1 MFNLTKVITSLLLGL
16 LCVVFSATSSVSAM
30 SLWSDTGTASS
41 SLFGDHKA
49 HAVGDTLTII
59 ISESSSANRAGNA
72 SNSKSTSLG
81 MNAGTGIFH
90 GIASASAGNSDSFQ
104 AKGALANT
112 NSVSARMTAQVLE
125 VKPNGDLIISGSQ
138 SIKQNG
144 EEQKITVS
152 GIVRSEDISSDNTIL
167 STYIGNAE
175 IRVDGNG
182 PISRKQRQGII
193 TQLLNFLF

>member
-1 MFNLTKVITSLLLGL
+1 MFNLTKVITGLLLGF
-16 LCVVFSATSSVSAM
+16 LCVLFSAASSVSAM
-30 SLWSDTGTASS
+30 SLWSDTGMAG
-41 SLFGDHKA
+41 SLYSDHKA

-72 SNSKSTSLG
+72 SNSKSTSLA

-104 AKGALANT
+104 AKGSIANT
-112 NSVSARMTAQVLE
+112 NTVSARMTAQVLE

-152 GIVRSEDISSDNTIL
+152 GIVRSEDISFDNTIL

-182 PISRKQRQGII
+182 PISKKQRQGII